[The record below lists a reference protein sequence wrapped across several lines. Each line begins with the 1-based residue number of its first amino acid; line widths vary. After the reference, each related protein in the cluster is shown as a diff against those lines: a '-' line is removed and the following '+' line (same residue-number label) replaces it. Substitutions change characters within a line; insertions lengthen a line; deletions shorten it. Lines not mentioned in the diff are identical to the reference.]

1 MTRTFSSRILSHTI
15 KEDTETLH
23 SSFTSMATRRGKNIS
38 NTTRPVIN
46 LPIEVDMEIP
56 GVVVSTSPQR
66 ADTMLVLLANDGSC
80 RIFDRAS
87 NQLLKCDPV
96 AKKMRHPLEA
106 AFAFLPEENTD
117 FLDCAFSPSGCAI
130 VRCEKD
136 KDMKLKSMEKMLS
149 EPDLRTV
156 AGLSMMSASTC
167 FMNVSNEDVLS
178 HSWQLLEHQ
187 SSQELLIEFFKAINA
202 NLEYVSE
209 ESQSRMSSFLISP
222 IMTKALSML
231 ESMDLSRSRRR
242 SIASKTALV
251 LLELRSQ
258 GTAVQL
264 VFNSTPDKPEI
275 RLIDWYNKLMCFLID
290 DVLEIQRKLRNISDP
305 SLAQIQAEATRMN
318 SPVLV
323 ILLASCPR
331 MMLRVGCRFWRTVTS
346 SGGKMAS
353 QAPFTHQYSWL
364 SLLNTINHA
373 SMDLKQFES
382 FLVGLNFYAQEAYDS
397 AGISEAD
404 RRNIERDFLVTG
416 VVPDLF
422 EGLAKRLIRHKP
434 TCEVWG
440 LLTMNLLES
449 GGETINNVRSE
460 KRYYQ
465 LAFHDIGNVLA
476 AGV

>member
-1 MTRTFSSRILSHTI
+1 
-15 KEDTETLH
+15 
-23 SSFTSMATRRGKNIS
+23 
-38 NTTRPVIN
+38 
-46 LPIEVDMEIP
+46 
-56 GVVVSTSPQR
+56 
-66 ADTMLVLLANDGSC
+66 MLVLLANDGSC

-422 EGLAKRLIRHKP
+422 EGLAKRLIRHSVDRFVADARIDPLKLFR
-434 TCEVWG
+434 TD
-440 LLTMNLLES
+440 
-449 GGETINNVRSE
+449 VRSLGLTDDE
-460 KRYYQ
+460 STREWWRNNKQCALRKTLLPVGIPRHRKCARCWRVTEDFTNAQ
-465 LAFHDIGNVLA
+465 TTPGWIMKIQRACVCGSAWIGV
-476 AGV
+476 GSVE